1 MLATLSFVAL
11 TALGM
16 THTPTSL
23 NPPTSDTLTLTT
35 PTGSLAGT
43 LLVPS
48 GKGPFPLVVFI
59 AGSGPTDRD
68 GNSPL
73 LPGKNNATMML
84 AEGLANNGIAS
95 LRYDKRGVGASR
107 TAVAREDDMR
117 FPMGA
122 DDAVAWVNK
131 LRADP
136 RFSTITIGG
145 HSEGS
150 LLGMLAA
157 QHAPIDGYVSI
168 AGAGRAA
175 DKVLREQLSKQLPP
189 PLLAE
194 ANAALDTLVAGHMV
208 AAPPQALALLF
219 RPSVQPYMISWLN
232 VDPQAEIAK
241 LTIPVLIIQ
250 GSFDMQVSVSDAQ
263 LLAKAQPKAKLDVID
278 GMNHVFKKVASDAAT
293 QQKSYT
299 DPTLPVAPELVDAV
313 SSFVKSVPR
322 KH

>member
-1 MLATLSFVAL
+1 MLATLSLVAL
-11 TALGM
+11 SALGM
-16 THTPTSL
+16 THPPISLTPA
-23 NPPTSDTLTLTT
+23 TSDTLTLST
-35 PTGSLAGT
+35 PTGSLGGT
-43 LLVPS
+43 LLMPS

-84 AEGLANNGIAS
+84 TEGLANNGIAS

-107 TAVAREDDMR
+107 TSLTREDDMR

-136 RFSTITIGG
+136 RFSTITIAG

-157 QHAPIDGYVSI
+157 QHGPIDGYVSI

-189 PLLAE
+189 PMLAE
-194 ANAALDTLVAGHMV
+194 ANATLDTLVAGHTV
-208 AAPPQALALLF
+208 AAPPQALAALF
-219 RPSVQPYMISWLN
+219 RASVQPYMISWLS
-232 VDPQAEIAK
+232 VDPQVEIAK
-241 LTIPVLIIQ
+241 LTIPVLIVQ
-250 GSFDMQVSVSDAQ
+250 GSLDMQVSVSDAQ

-278 GMNHVFKKVASDAAT
+278 GMNHVFKKVASDMAA
-293 QQKSYT
+293 QQGSYS
-299 DPTLPVAPELVDAV
+299 DPTIPVAPELIDAV
-313 SSFVKSVPR
+313 SGFVKSVPR